1 MPPQSDTTLLP
12 ARRTAP
18 AAPPS
23 TATITRTVTV
33 AAGVFAPGH
42 LGELTR
48 YLPFE
53 LVDDVLAQTRTVQRR
68 LRSLPSRTGVYFVL
82 ALGLFPDIGY
92 ARVWAKLCAGLTGQI
107 GAAGVAGGAGVVV
120 PVVSEKALRELRRRL
135 GPAPLKALFEVVAGP
150 LAQPRTPGV
159 TFAGLRTVAF
169 DGLNSIKVPDTD
181 RNRGWLGRI
190 RYQFA
195 FAGYPAVWVM
205 CLVET
210 GTRGLLG
217 AVIGGAIGR
226 AGDREETHLARRLLG
241 RLGEGMLLLGDRAY
255 ESGEFLAAVDKTGA
269 KFLVRGGSSRKP
281 PVLRHLTDGSY
292 LSDVAGLAVRII
304 EADLAMRGTDGTAV
318 HDSYRLI
325 TTLLDERRFPAA
337 VLIRLYHERWEIESA
352 FLALRHTLLGGH
364 VLRSGDRAGVEQEL
378 WALLTLYQLLRTA
391 MVEAIE
397 SRPGL
402 DPDRA
407 SFTTAL
413 QTARDQ
419 LVTAAGIH
427 PDSDGHL
434 GKAIQLGVIGAAV
447 LATLLPA
454 RRARYSNRNVKC
466 PTSRYHARDD
476 GRPALPTTIV
486 RIDVQVRTPPL
497 NPTPLTRRRRAFRHR
512 AAALIG
518 PPRPRP
524 VTRRDRVTAILLS
537 EPRHDWHG
545 HELAEQLQITQHNLL
560 TQLSEWARL
569 GFIAR
574 TGRGTY
580 ALDSPPPG
588 WPPDHLPDP
597 SSTRP
602 SGAQA
607 DPDDDE
613 ERGKVQRPQRS
624 EDERPCPVTSVVHTL
639 SAPDDTPSTATS
651 WTCTPTG

>member
-1 MPPQSDTTLLP
+1 LPPQSDTTIPAVLP
-12 ARRTAP
+12 TAP
-18 AAPPS
+18 AALPA
-23 TATITRTVTV
+23 TATITRTMTV

-68 LRSLPSRTGVYFVL
+68 LRTLPSRTGVYFVL
-82 ALGLFPDIGY
+82 ALGLFPQIGY
-92 ARVWAKLCAGLTGQI
+92 ARIWAKLCAGLTNMPDPAGG
-107 GAAGVAGGAGVVV
+107 GAAVVV

-169 DGLNSIKVPDTD
+169 DGLNSIKVPDTA

-217 AVIGGAIGR
+217 AAIGGAIGR
-226 AGDREETHLARRLLG
+226 PGDRDESHLARRLLG
-241 RLGEGMLLLGDRAY
+241 LLGEGMLLLGDRAY
-255 ESGEFLAAVDKTGA
+255 DSGEFLAAVDATGA
-269 KFLVRGGSSRKP
+269 KLLVRGGSSRKP
-281 PVLRHLTDGSY
+281 PVLRHLPDGSY

-304 EADLAMRGTDGTAV
+304 EADVAMRGRDGTAV
-318 HDSYRLI
+318 HDTYRLI
-325 TTLLDERRFPAA
+325 TTLLDDRRYPAA
-337 VLIRLYHERWEIESA
+337 VLIQLYHERWEIESA
-352 FLALRHTLLGGH
+352 FFALRHTLLGGH

-397 SRPGL
+397 TRPGL

-427 PDSDGHL
+427 PDTN
-434 GKAIQLGVIGAAV
+434 ATRVQLGVIGAAV
-447 LATLLPA
+447 LTTLLPP
-454 RRARYSNRNVKC
+454 RRLRYSNRNVKC

-476 GRPALPTTIV
+476 SRPARSTGIV
-486 RIDVQVRTPPL
+486 AIDIHVRTPPL
-497 NPTPLTRRRRAFRHR
+497 NPTPQTRRRRTFRHR

-518 PPRPRP
+518 PRRPRP

-545 HELAEQLQITQHNLL
+545 SELAEKLQITQHNLL

-569 GFIAR
+569 GFIER
-574 TGRGTY
+574 TGHGTY
-580 ALDSPPPG
+580 ALDTPPPG

-597 SSTRP
+597 GPYGS

-607 DPDDDE
+607 DPGDDE
-613 ERGKVQRPQRS
+613 KPGKVQRPQRS
-624 EDERPCPVTSVVHTL
+624 EDERHCAATSAVHTP
-639 SAPDDTPSTATS
+639 SAPDDTPSMATS
-651 WTCTPTG
+651 ST